1 MRTLQQQQPESYK
14 FFLEGGFVA
23 RRSDERS
30 FNCVATDQALEQTIN
45 REGKSEEY
53 VDAMKDLCGKTDQS
67 PQTHQEHGSSRTDRD
82 ETDIRKI
89 MEIVEQNQNPFDL
102 DSVPAELVN
111 IVTGQVA
118 SVKVTKGLSCFLKD
132 AQQQSQ
138 LFIEQRLAQDTRT
151 KSFWEPEKRK
161 CSVTFA
167 DMKAPLSKKK
177 SGQNH
182 MDSEVLFRRLLA
194 VSSQRD
200 VSMETVLSHELAAS
214 LNESGFQ
221 TFNDLAERVLKRIF
235 SFLSGEGKI
244 CCVAMVFDRY
254 DHPNYIKQQERQR
267 RGAVGDAGPTHVIS
281 GHTKL
286 PNYRRYLSRS
296 GNEALLS
303 AFVSNYIT
311 RTGRCRLTEDQTIIL
326 AGGFE
331 DTEETKTIL
340 KDRVESLVD
349 LMSDQEEADTRIVL
363 HAIHLAKTYKR
374 VIIKCDDTDVLVL
387 LLYYASCS
395 MFGSA
400 LVLMHKGK
408 TGKESSHGSGSR
420 TGPPSHASS
429 LSPGPSSHVPS
440 RVPFEVT
447 SRVPSQVPSR
457 VSSRVPSPVP
467 SQVLLESPLNPSR
480 VPSRVTSRVPSQV
493 PSRVLSKSL
502 LKSLLESSQVPPS
515 PLQVTSRVPSR
526 VPFKS
531 PLEFPLKFSLESP
544 LKSPLESP
552 LKSLSSSL
560 SSPLSSPL
568 SSHLS
573 SSLSSP
579 SKSPLEFPLKPS
591 QVPSQALSQVPSQ
604 VPSRV
609 PSQVTSRVPLKPS
622 LKSPLESLS
631 KSLSK
636 SLLKSL
642 LESPL
647 KFPLESP
654 LKSPLK
660 FPLESLS

>member
-1 MRTLQQQQPESYK
+1 MDL
-14 FFLEGGFVA
+14 LELI
-23 RRSDERS
+23 E
-30 FNCVATDQALEQTIN
+30 
-45 REGKSEEY
+45 
-53 VDAMKDLCGKTDQS
+53 
-67 PQTHQEHGSSRTDRD
+67 
-82 ETDIRKI
+82 I

-118 SVKVTKGLSCFLKD
+118 YVKVTKGLSCFLKD

-200 VSMETVLSHELAAS
+200 VSMETVLSHELAAVPPALFYDDGSMRKTSKADLAKKLESFVPSEYHLPDVRGPSAYIIDGMALIQS

-254 DHPNYIKQQERQR
+254 DHPNSIKQQERQR

-281 GHTKL
+281 GHTKV

-296 GNEALLS
+296 GNKALLS

-311 RTGRCRLTEDQTIIL
+311 RTGPCRLTEDQTIIL

-340 KDRVESLVD
+340 KDRVDSLVD

-374 VIIKCDDTDVLVL
+374 VIIKCDVL
-387 LLYYASCS
+387 L
-395 MFGSA
+395 
-400 LVLMHKGK
+400 KGQK
-408 TGKESSHGSGSR
+408 KLCFYR
-420 TGPPSHASS
+420 
-429 LSPGPSSHVPS
+429 
-440 RVPFEVT
+440 
-447 SRVPSQVPSR
+447 
-457 VSSRVPSPVP
+457 
-467 SQVLLESPLNPSR
+467 
-480 VPSRVTSRVPSQV
+480 
-493 PSRVLSKSL
+493 
-502 LKSLLESSQVPPS
+502 
-515 PLQVTSRVPSR
+515 
-526 VPFKS
+526 
-531 PLEFPLKFSLESP
+531 
-544 LKSPLESP
+544 
-552 LKSLSSSL
+552 
-560 SSPLSSPL
+560 
-568 SSHLS
+568 
-573 SSLSSP
+573 
-579 SKSPLEFPLKPS
+579 
-591 QVPSQALSQVPSQ
+591 
-604 VPSRV
+604 
-609 PSQVTSRVPLKPS
+609 
-622 LKSPLESLS
+622 
-631 KSLSK
+631 
-636 SLLKSL
+636 
-642 LESPL
+642 
-647 KFPLESP
+647 
-654 LKSPLK
+654 
-660 FPLESLS
+660 